1 MEASPS
7 NLQQLGEL
15 IGQLLAPNSVAI
27 KAAEKQLKALEFKQ
41 GYTLCLLHLIGNLT
55 SSISPHD
62 IGVRQTAAVLFK
74 NAVKKGWKIDD
85 DDDIIEN
92 SVNSSSSNTAN
103 KSEGALLKNM
113 NDNISPIPDS
123 DRNPIKQNLVDLMS
137 KTPPEVQKQLAEAVN
152 IISLHDFPTK
162 WNELLPQLVVR
173 LNTSD
178 LTVING
184 VMLTANSVMKRF
196 RYVHK
201 SDELYLVLLECLNK
215 FAQPLQSMYSSMK
228 NKVHEL
234 SVAGDSSLS
243 QLKLV
248 LETVR
253 LMTRIY
259 FSLNWQ
265 DIPEFFEN
273 NIQVWMSEFGFYLS
287 YSNPLLINNN
297 EDMIP
302 GPIEK
307 LQANIIENLNLY
319 ASKYEEEFAP
329 FLDNFTQLIWQML
342 ITVPSKPKYDSLATN
357 GIVFL
362 TSVCAKEMNK
372 GLFTETILQQI
383 IEQIVV
389 KNLTATDDDEELFEM
404 NASDYIRKDMEGSDQ
419 NTRRR
424 CAMELVRALLKF
436 FSEAVT
442 KMCLNYITALL
453 EQYQQSNMTNWR
465 AKDAA
470 LHLVLAASV
479 MSSSAL
485 TGASTLNPK
494 VNILDIF
501 NAHVIPEV
509 SDTNVNDRPIVKAD
523 AIKLVLMFRMH
534 FGVDF
539 MLQQIPLL
547 IAHLKSEHVVVQT
560 YAAMCIERFLCI
572 KDTANDGKITTRI
585 GKEAL
590 TPHLNPLFAGLFEC
604 LENEEVPEN
613 DYVMKCIMRVL
624 ILIGNDVAPI
634 AELVL
639 NKFTMA
645 LQRVCANPANPQFNH
660 YLFECLAVLVRSLC
674 DVPGQND
681 TIRIEV
687 CQNFERLLFPPF
699 QSVLNND
706 VTEFIPYVF
715 QVLAQMLFYRPANS
729 GLSEA
734 YRTLF
739 PPLLS
744 PQLWE
749 SKGNIPA
756 LTELFKAYIARGM
769 NELLSAGHLQ
779 PMLGV
784 FQKLLSNRTTE
795 VHAFALFIAIVTES
809 TAESLGQYIPVV
821 FDLILT
827 KLMKAKTNSSM
838 PLYTFHTIAYLCVR
852 FGPSGVYS
860 ALEGIQVGM
869 VEMLTTKVLLNNIG
883 LFCSTDKR
891 SICEMI
897 VGGSKLICNTKA
909 IESVNCTAAMFK
921 VLVGLSKYVG
931 SAQNN
936 LKSNLSSIAG
946 GNNESNDDSLGFGDK
961 GFDST
966 YSKLVNAHVPRSSP
980 LPEVQAWDK
989 TMCSSIS
996 SCGAPRSH
1004 FGNVVRLM
1012 EMDEVNALT
1021 KMMQANGTK
1030 FEY

>member
-1 MEASPS
+1 MEASSS

-27 KAAEKQLKALEFKQ
+27 KAAEKQLKNLESKQ
-41 GYTLCLLHLIGNLT
+41 GFTLCLLHLIGNLSLST
-55 SSISPHD
+55 LPHD

-85 DDDIIEN
+85 DDT
-92 SVNSSSSNTAN
+92 SSSNAN
-103 KSEGALLKNM
+103 T
-113 NDNISPIPDS
+113 NDNISLIPEI

-152 IISLHDFPTK
+152 IISSHDFPNK
-162 WNELLPQLVVR
+162 WNELLPQLVSR
-173 LNTSD
+173 LNTTD
-178 LTVING
+178 LTIING

-201 SDELYLVLLECLNK
+201 SDELYLVLLECLNQ
-215 FAQPLQSMYSSMK
+215 FAQPLLNMYASMK
-228 NKVHEL
+228 NKVQEL
-234 SVAGDSSLS
+234 TTGGESMIQ

-248 LETVR
+248 FETIR

-273 NIQVWMSEFGFYLS
+273 NIQLWMTEFSFYLS

-297 EDMIP
+297 EDMVP

-342 ITVPSKPKYDSLATN
+342 VTVPSKPKYDSLATN

-372 GLFTETILQQI
+372 GLFTEAILQQI

-424 CAMELVRALLKF
+424 CAMELVRSLLKF
-436 FSEAVT
+436 FNEPVT

-453 EQYQQSNMTNWR
+453 EQYQSSNMMNWK

-470 LHLVLAASV
+470 LHLVLAVSV
-479 MSSSAL
+479 ISSSAL

-501 NAHVIPEV
+501 NSHVMPEV
-509 SDTNVNDRPIVKAD
+509 SDRNVNDRPIVKAD

-560 YAAMCIERFLCI
+560 YASMCIERFLCI
-572 KDTANDGKITTRI
+572 KDTSNDGKVTTRI
-585 GKEAL
+585 GKETL

-634 AELVL
+634 TELVL
-639 NKFTMA
+639 NKFTKA

-660 YLFECLAVLVRSLC
+660 YLFECLAVLIRSLC

-681 TIRIEV
+681 TTRNEV

-715 QVLAQMLFYRPANS
+715 QVLAQMLFYRPSNTS
-729 GLSEA
+729 LSDA

-749 SKGNIPA
+749 SKGNVPA
-756 LTELFKAYIARGM
+756 LTELFKAYITRGM
-769 NELLSAGHLQ
+769 GELVRAGHLQ

-784 FQKLLSNRTTE
+784 FQKLLSNRSTE
-795 VHAFALFIAIVTES
+795 IYAFSLFIAIVTES
-809 TAESLGQYIPVV
+809 TVETLGPFIPVV

-827 KLMKAKTNSSM
+827 KLMKAKSNSSM
-838 PLYTFHTIAYLCVR
+838 PLYTFHTITYLSIK
-852 FGPSGVYS
+852 FGPTGVYS
-860 ALEGIQVGM
+860 ALEGIQLGM
-869 VEMLTTKVLLNNIG
+869 VEMLVTKVFINNIG

-891 SICEMI
+891 SIWEMI
-897 VGGSKLICNTKA
+897 VGGCKLICNTKA
-909 IESVNCTAAMFK
+909 LESVTCTAAMFK
-921 VLVGLSKYVG
+921 VLVNLSKHLN
-931 SAQNN
+931 SSQNN
-936 LKSNLSSIAG
+936 SKLNLSGSNSDEI
-946 GNNESNDDSLGFGDK
+946 NDDSIGNGDK

-966 YSKLVNAHVPRSSP
+966 YSRLVNAYVPRSSAAV
-980 LPEVQAWDK
+980 EVQNWES
-989 TMCSSIS
+989 TLCNIIS
-996 SCGAPRSH
+996 SSGAPPSH
-1004 FGNVVRLM
+1004 YGHVVRM
-1012 EMDEVNALT
+1012 MDVDEVNLLT
-1021 KMMQANGTK
+1021 TMMQTHGVK
-1030 FEY
+1030 FEYQ